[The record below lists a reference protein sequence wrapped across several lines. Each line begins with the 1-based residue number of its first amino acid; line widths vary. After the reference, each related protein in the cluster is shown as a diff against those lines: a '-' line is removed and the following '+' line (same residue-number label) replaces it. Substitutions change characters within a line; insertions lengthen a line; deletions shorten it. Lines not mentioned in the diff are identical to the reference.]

1 MILATSKF
9 QLLSNHVLT
18 CVDFMLFK
26 IFNISMSKRI
36 ITNLR
41 QNHRGST
48 IKNAARFIF
57 PLKLKIRETL

>member
-18 CVDFMLFK
+18 CVDFVLFK

-41 QNHRGST
+41 KNHRGST
-48 IKNAARFIF
+48 IKYG
-57 PLKLKIRETL
+57 KIYISFKTKDS